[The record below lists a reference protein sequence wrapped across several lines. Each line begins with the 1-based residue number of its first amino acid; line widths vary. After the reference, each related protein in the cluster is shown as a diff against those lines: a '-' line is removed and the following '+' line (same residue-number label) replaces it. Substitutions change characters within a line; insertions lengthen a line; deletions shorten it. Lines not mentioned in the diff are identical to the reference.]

1 MKIDKLKFTLWI
13 ISAICAFLIFKT
25 SPDETMSIF
34 KNTSIESWFQPFSNG
49 NTIIFS
55 ISMGFIVSMI
65 FYLFVAWLPEKRKRD
80 IIRKH
85 LNKTYNDFKEKVI
98 SIFLGINSENNSID
112 IVKELTDQDKFKKHF
127 NGDKWNKVFNDI
139 SDLYKNDL
147 LIELE
152 ILLQEIIYV
161 LNNIPITDENVFN
174 FFKNLSKSVYEIKN
188 SSFDYDDKKVVFG
201 FLWHLFTG
209 WSWIEGYRKDDIVKE
224 MIKKI

>member
-98 SIFLGINSENNSID
+98 SIFL
-112 IVKELTDQDKFKKHF
+112 V
-127 NGDKWNKVFNDI
+127 WC
-139 SDLYKNDL
+139 
-147 LIELE
+147 
-152 ILLQEIIYV
+152 LQQIFTFG
-161 LNNIPITDENVFN
+161 NFSHNVFN
-174 FFKNLSKSVYEIKN
+174 
-188 SSFDYDDKKVVFG
+188 
-201 FLWHLFTG
+201 
-209 WSWIEGYRKDDIVKE
+209 
-224 MIKKI
+224 